1 LELGTGWN
9 WHTGCCLDD
18 PQEETNVANTIERHP
33 RPEPVRAPLPAAGT
47 PHSAASRA
55 RVLVAENDFEMRR
68 MITRLLIRD
77 GFDVVEAR
85 HGMEVLELL
94 AAELLRPTG
103 HPPVDLIISDFR
115 MPGVTGLSVLSGLR
129 DSAWST
135 PFIFI
140 TAFGTPELAE
150 SARLHGA
157 TAVLEKPFDPD
168 DLGNLVAEIIPART
182 RSMDDDVP
190 SIG

>member
-1 LELGTGWN
+1 M
-9 WHTGCCLDD
+9 
-18 PQEETNVANTIERHP
+18 ANTLERHP
-33 RPEPVRAPLPAAGT
+33 RPSAVPTPLSAADMPQPAAR
-47 PHSAASRA
+47 RA
-55 RVLVAENDFEMRR
+55 RILVAEDDFEMRR
-68 MITRLLIRD
+68 LITVRLVRD
-77 GFDVVEAR
+77 GFEVIEAKN
-85 HGMEVLELL
+85 GMEVLELL